1 MSGEQ
6 GAPVL
11 GLPPYVGLLELMD
24 ALAICM
30 AIMESLLTLDIAGGG
45 RTAIPGVDVIYM
57 LKWVGE
63 GTSDSDKLSASY

>member
-11 GLPPYVGLLELMD
+11 GLPQYVGLLELIE

-30 AIMESLLTLDIAGGG
+30 AMTEPSLLTLEIAGGG
-45 RTAIPGVDVIYM
+45 RTAMPGDVMYM
-57 LKWVGE
+57 
-63 GTSDSDKLSASY
+63 